1 MCYNNFKYPYVVNRN
16 DDVNI
21 NNFSI
26 NNINNMNFNENINF
40 DEQKVENE
48 WLHLFL
54 VSSSL
59 AIMYYIFYKII
70 LFIRLI

>member
-1 MCYNNFKYPYVVNRN
+1 MCYNNFKYPYVVNQN

-70 LFIRLI
+70 LFIKLI